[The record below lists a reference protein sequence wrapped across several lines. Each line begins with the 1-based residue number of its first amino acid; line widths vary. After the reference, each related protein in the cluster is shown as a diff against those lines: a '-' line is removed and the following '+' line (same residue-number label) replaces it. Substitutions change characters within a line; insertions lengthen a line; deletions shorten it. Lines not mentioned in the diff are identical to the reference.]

1 MIQNRAIMIDF
12 VSHGKY
18 NRTMEND
25 FLDTVTLIK
34 EYNTYNRQLQS
45 LLWGAIEIREQS
57 GSRYIYLHKRQGGIP
72 RTEYVGEYTDDLYN
86 DLLANNEK
94 AKAIKKSLR
103 NLAAK
108 LKRKGRTPTDLS
120 EKVKLNIDFAKRNL
134 VDTIYKQAVLE
145 GIAVTFL
152 ETETIIEGG
161 KVAGI
166 SADDIQK
173 INNLKHAWQFTLDEG
188 VITSPSDYSV
198 LCYINRIVEEG
209 FYYNAGILRSVP
221 VSIGGTKWKPDL
233 PIESLVKEQLSDVL
247 SIEDVYERALN
258 ALLFVTKKQLFIDG
272 NKRTAVIF
280 ANHILISNGAGIVVI
295 PEDKVGE
302 YKKLLIHYYET
313 DKKAEIIDFL
323 YTHCLT
329 KI

>member
-1 MIQNRAIMIDF
+1 MIDF

-145 GIAVTFL
+145 GVAVTFL

-198 LCYINRIVEEG
+198 LCYINRLVEEG
-209 FYYNAGILRSVP
+209 FYYNVGTLRSVP
-221 VSIGGTKWKPDL
+221 VSISGTKWKPDL
-233 PIESLVKEQLSDVL
+233 PVESLVKEQLSDVL
-247 SIEDVYERALN
+247 SIEDVCERALN

>member
-1 MIQNRAIMIDF
+1 MIDF
-12 VSHGKY
+12 VSHDKY
-18 NRTMEND
+18 NRIMENN

-34 EYNTYNRQLQS
+34 EYNTCNRQLQS
-45 LLWGAIEIREQS
+45 LLWGAIEIREQN
-57 GSRYIYLHKRQGGIP
+57 GSKYIYLHKRQGGMP
-72 RTEYVGEYTDDLYN
+72 RTEYVGEYTDSLYN
-86 DLLANNEK
+86 TLIANNEK
-94 AKAIKKSLR
+94 AKAIKTNLR
-103 NLAAK
+103 NLEAK
-108 LKRKGRTPTDLS
+108 LKRKGKVPTDLS

-145 GIAVTFL
+145 GVAVTFL

-166 SADDIQK
+166 SADDVQK
-173 INNLKHAWQFTLDEG
+173 VNNLKHAWQFTLDEG
-188 VITSPSDYSV
+188 VICSPSDYSI
-198 LCYINRIVEEG
+198 LCYINRLVEEG
-209 FYYNAGILRSVP
+209 FYFNAGVLRSVP
-221 VSIGGTKWKPDL
+221 VTIGGTKWKPDL
-233 PIESLVKEQLSDVL
+233 PMESLVKEQLSEVL

-295 PEDKVGE
+295 PEDEVDE

-313 DKKAEIIDFL
+313 DEKAEILDFL
-323 YTHCLT
+323 YKHCLT